1 MAGLDDRRCAPLRSD
16 GRAAAADRWDG
27 TREAERAA
35 SAPSDNEGFR
45 VESKVF
51 PKLQDTGSE
60 GQFYSQDDI
69 RKIVE
74 YARDRGVRVVP
85 EFDVP
90 GHTRSWLTG
99 YPELGSAAFSPRT
112 AMRFTIS
119 STGCSGK

>member
-1 MAGLDDRRCAPLRSD
+1 MAMELVKLNVLHLHL
-16 GRAAAADRWDG
+16 
-27 TREAERAA
+27 
-35 SAPSDNEGFR
+35 SDNEGFR

-51 PKLQDTGSE
+51 PKLQDSGSE

-99 YPELGSAAFSPRT
+99 YPELGSGGILAADREAGLRISRPAVRGNERAFPGPLFSCR
-112 AMRFTIS
+112 RR
-119 STGCSGK
+119 